1 MMNFFA
7 LYLISLL
14 LIVHSHEMKCM
25 SLKNIFRK
33 AGKASVS
40 ILSGFLSLEV
50 SHISASYAIETD
62 TKLYTNE
69 RYHTELRFPA
79 KWTEQRGELSGERS
93 LVAFTD
99 PDDTQTSASLVF
111 TPIPA
116 DYTRLTS
123 FGGGKETL
131 REYLLPRGEG
141 IEADVLNE
149 KVKGEIYT
157 LEYVVKAPD
166 NPARHVISV
175 FALRPQ
181 ESVVGLTIQTV
192 EDNYESRRPTIESI
206 APTLRI
212 DVD

>member
-1 MMNFFA
+1 MECV
-7 LYLISLL
+7 SLN
-14 LIVHSHEMKCM
+14 
-25 SLKNIFRK
+25 NIFRK

-50 SHISASYAIETD
+50 SHITASYAIETD
-62 TKLYTNE
+62 DTKLFTNA
-69 RYHTELRFPA
+69 RYHTELRYPA
-79 KWTEQRGELSGERS
+79 KWTEQYGELSGERS
-93 LVAFTD
+93 LAAFID
-99 PDDTQTSASLVF
+99 PDDAQTSASLVF

-141 IEADVLNE
+141 IEAEVLNE

-157 LEYVVKAPD
+157 LEYVVKSPD
-166 NPARHVISV
+166 NPPRHIISV

-181 ESVVGLTIQTV
+181 ESVVGLTIQTA
-192 EDNYESRRPTIESI
+192 EDKYESRRHTLDLI

-212 DVD
+212 DID